1 MRCAHRRLEPREQY
15 GVVERRADLADAA
28 ADVLRGTSVENDA
41 RRLVAGIARARAD
54 RIVERECARAAD
66 EGAIELSCRDGDVLP
81 ACAGIVVRRIFAEDA
96 VDAREVGVR
105 DGRLRFLDGDFGVH
119 GQRK

>member
-81 ACAGIVVRRIFAEDA
+81 ACGEVACNDAGWLVVAPE
-96 VDAREVGVR
+96 
-105 DGRLRFLDGDFGVH
+105 GVH
-119 GQRK
+119 SITIRVGCCDSVGLGMA